1 MCPDTISLTEYAK
14 GLKFGTVFARNPF
27 GQSLAVTA
35 AEGDGLLSVVCNL
48 SENPIKE
55 WSVAKVTIENGKF
68 VHEAGGTYFSL
79 QGALKKH
86 CSLLGIPFEESIDD
100 YS

>member
-1 MCPDTISLTEYAK
+1 
-14 GLKFGTVFARNPF
+14 VFARNPF

-35 AEGDGLLSVVCNL
+35 AEGDELLSVVCKL
-48 SENPIKE
+48 SENPIKG

-68 VHEAGGTYFSL
+68 VHEAVRTYFTL
-79 QGALKKH
+79 QGALKEH
-86 CSLLGIPFEESIDD
+86 CGLLDIPFEESIDD